1 MKIKIASLIT
11 YLFLANCA
19 CAQVE
24 GDALSVAPFDQAG
37 YGEGTFTVS
46 SFSAR
51 KAEADALK
59 GHYRI
64 RYAGRKNRIAAEKEE
79 SEYQAP
85 SYSEQGALVENTLDP
100 SAVSNVKTQQVSGM
114 LAGGIGQ
121 KRGLGQR
128 PGSSSLM
135 AGMSRGMGASGGM
148 GVGAGASARIGIGAT
163 GGLSMARGTSVAAV
177 AGVGMGS
184 GTAMRVMRNKV
195 SSSMGGMGSA
205 ENTDASDELLQSDL
219 GGSTPGSGI
228 TGSQSFSDLGR

>member
-24 GDALSVAPFDQAG
+24 GDALSAAPLDQAG
-37 YGEGTFTVS
+37 YGEGNFTVS

-79 SEYQAP
+79 SDYETP
-85 SYSEQGALVENTLDP
+85 SYSEPGALTENTLDP
-100 SAVSNVKTQQVSGM
+100 SAASSVKTQQVSGM

-121 KRGLGQR
+121 KRGMGQR
-128 PGSSSLM
+128 PGSSGLM
-135 AGMSRGMGASGGM
+135 AGMSGGMGAG
-148 GVGAGASARIGIGAT
+148 ARIGIGAN

-184 GTAMRVMRNKV
+184 GAAMRVMQNKV
-195 SSSMGGMGSA
+195 SGSMGGMGSA

-219 GGSTPGSGI
+219 GGSTLGSGI

>member
-11 YLFLANCA
+11 YLFFANCA

-24 GDALSVAPFDQAG
+24 GDALSVAPLDQAG
-37 YGEGTFTVS
+37 YGEGTFTVP

-51 KAEADALK
+51 QAEVDALK

-64 RYAGRKNRIAAEKEE
+64 RYAGRKNRIAVEKEE
-79 SEYQAP
+79 SEYQTP
-85 SYSEQGALVENTLDP
+85 SYGEAGALVENTLDP

-135 AGMSRGMGASGGM
+135 AGMTWGKGASGGM
-148 GVGAGASARIGIGAT
+148 SVSAGANARISIGAT

-177 AGVGMGS
+177 AGVGRGS
-184 GTAMRVMRNKV
+184 GTPMRVMQNKV
-195 SSSMGGMGSA
+195 SNGMGSA
-205 ENTDASDELLQSDL
+205 ENTDTSDELLQSDL